1 MAISVAAPSLPT
13 STPYKATYSA
23 MFTATGPI
31 PDSGPA
37 AVQALLSASPRPPS
51 RRCRA
56 TSCWTEAPASSSS
69 SATRSR
75 RCSPIPRPCRRP
87 PA

>member
-1 MAISVAAPSLPT
+1 MAISVAAPTLPT

-37 AVQALLSASPRPPS
+37 AVQALLSAVPSP
-51 RRCRA
+51 
-56 TSCWTEAPASSSS
+56 TV
-69 SATRSR
+69 
-75 RCSPIPRPCRRP
+75 SPLQRD
-87 PA
+87 